1 MSEATA
7 EGTVIVINPE
17 GLHARPAEMFVR
29 LANHFEAKVEVIK
42 DGECVDGK
50 SILGILT
57 LFAEKGSR
65 LSIRAT
71 GGDAARALKAL
82 TDLVEEGFAEDHV
95 SDEA

>member
-1 MSEATA
+1 MSETTA

-57 LFAEKGSR
+57 LFADGWSSTCHGWDPSSA
-65 LSIRAT
+65 LPRA
-71 GGDAARALKAL
+71 
-82 TDLVEEGFAEDHV
+82 
-95 SDEA
+95 EACR